1 MTFLELE
8 KKCKKR
14 RLLRVIKILGFSFA
28 LLAGGYFGYNFLFK
42 NKDTKKIDSINSIKE
57 EKIKKEN
64 IPENKEIT
72 YNKEKVKEKN
82 VLENKEVE
90 NSKEVPTLKLFLD
103 FNTNDK
109 NMDEKS
115 IKEDK
120 KNDNENTAKSFI
132 KTSPLPSFKT
142 CIFLAKKY
150 YKEGNYREALK
161 WVKNANIQDNK
172 KAISWI
178 LTAKILNKMGKKEE
192 AIKLL
197 KLYYNYNKNE
207 EVKKLMEQLNE

>member
-28 LLAGGYFGYNFLFK
+28 LLAGGYFAYDFLFK